1 MRKLLVLGF
10 VGLLA
15 QLIDGSLGMAY
26 GVTSS
31 TLLLAAGVAPAAASA
46 AVHFSEIGTSLVSGF
61 SHHKLGN
68 VDWRTVSILAVPGF
82 VGAFAG
88 ATFLASLPADTAK
101 PWVAG
106 LLLALGI
113 YVVFRFLVL
122 GGRRPT
128 FKTRPSAKFL
138 MPMGLVGGTLDSIG
152 GGGWGPVGTTTLL
165 SSGRLEPRKVVGSI
179 DTSEFVVAVGG
190 SLGFILALGSPGI
203 EWSYAIALLAGG
215 VIAAP
220 IAAWLVKKLAARVLG
235 VAAGGL
241 IVLTNSKTI
250 SEALGASG
258 SAVGAIAAVVGA
270 LWISGIVWAVKQE
283 RKAAALDE
291 STSRSLPPSDHNGRV
306 TTPDFDTLVAEH
318 RSELF
323 AHCYRMLGSP
333 QDAEDALQEALLG
346 AWKGYAGFE
355 GRARCGRGSTR
366 SPPTPASSTSR
377 SG

>member
-1 MRKLLVLGF
+1 MRKLIVLGF

-31 TLLLAAGVAPAAASA
+31 TLLLAAGLAPASASA

-68 VDWRTVSILAVPGF
+68 VDWRTVSILALPGF

-88 ATFLASLPADTAK
+88 ATFLASLDGDAAK

-106 LLLALGI
+106 LLLALGV
-113 YVVFRFLVL
+113 YVVWRFLVL

-128 FKTRPSAKFL
+128 FKSRPSAFML
-138 MPMGLVGGTLDSIG
+138 APMGLFGGALDSIG

-190 SLGFILALGSPGI
+190 SLGFLFALSSQDIP
-203 EWSYAIALLAGG
+203 WSYALALLAGG
-215 VIAAP
+215 VVAAP

-241 IVLTNSKTI
+241 IIVTNSKTI
-250 SEALGASG
+250 AEALGAG
-258 SAVGAIAAVVGA
+258 STAVITIAVTLAVV
-270 LWISGIVWAVKQE
+270 WVTGIVVAVRQE
-283 RKAAALDE
+283 RQERLAN
-291 STSRSLPPSDHNGRV
+291 SDVSDRG
-306 TTPDFDTLVAEH
+306 LEVA
-318 RSELF
+318 
-323 AHCYRMLGSP
+323 G
-333 QDAEDALQEALLG
+333 Q
-346 AWKGYAGFE
+346 
-355 GRARCGRGSTR
+355 RA
-366 SPPTPASSTSR
+366 
-377 SG
+377 

>member
-1 MRKLLVLGF
+1 MRKLIVLGF

-61 SHHKLGN
+61 AHHKLGN
-68 VDWRTVSILAVPGF
+68 VDWRTVSILAIPGF
-82 VGAFAG
+82 AGAFAG
-88 ATFLASLPADTAK
+88 ATFLVSLDGDTAK

-106 LLLALGI
+106 ILLGLGI
-113 YVVFRFLVL
+113 YVIWRFLVL

-128 FKTRPSAKFL
+128 FKSRPSAKML
-138 MPMGLVGGTLDSIG
+138 APMGVIGGALDAIG

-165 SSGRLEPRKVVGSI
+165 SSGRLEPRKVIGSI

-190 SLGFILALGSPGI
+190 SLGFILALGSQGI
-203 EWSYAIALLAGG
+203 EWSYAAALLAGG

-235 VAAGGL
+235 VGAGGL

-250 SEALGASG
+250 VE
-258 SAVGAIAAVVGA
+258 AVGGSDAVVIAVAAVLGV
-270 LWISGIVWAVKQE
+270 LWIAGITWAVRQE
-283 RKAAALDE
+283 RR
-291 STSRSLPPSDHNGRV
+291 SRMV
-306 TTPDFDTLVAEH
+306 E
-318 RSELF
+318 
-323 AHCYRMLGSP
+323 
-333 QDAEDALQEALLG
+333 AEDGDEDLVLA
-346 AWKGYAGFE
+346 
-355 GRARCGRGSTR
+355 
-366 SPPTPASSTSR
+366 
-377 SG
+377 

>member
-1 MRKLLVLGF
+1 MRQLIVLGF

-15 QLIDGSLGMAY
+15 QLVDGSLGMAY

-31 TLLLAAGVAPAAASA
+31 TLLIAVGVAPAAASA

-82 VGAFAG
+82 VGAFVG
-88 ATFLASLPADTAK
+88 ATFLVSLPGDVAK

-106 LLLALGI
+106 ILLALGL
-113 YVVFRFLVL
+113 YVIWRFLVL

-128 FKTRPSAKFL
+128 FKARPSSRFL
-138 MPMGLVGGTLDSIG
+138 VPMGLFGGALDAIG

-190 SLGFILALGSPGI
+190 SLGFLFGLGHAGI
-203 EWSYAIALLAGG
+203 EWGYAAALLIGG

-220 IAAWLVKKLAARVLG
+220 IAAYLVRIMPARILG

-250 SEALGASG
+250 AEALGASG
-258 SAVGAIAAVVGA
+258 AAVGAVAAVIAV
-270 LWISGIVWAVKQE
+270 LWIAGIAWAISQE
-283 RKAAALDE
+283 RQARAAGTAD
-291 STSRSLPPSDHNGRV
+291 PV
-306 TTPDFDTLVAEH
+306 LV
-318 RSELF
+318 
-323 AHCYRMLGSP
+323 
-333 QDAEDALQEALLG
+333 EA
-346 AWKGYAGFE
+346 
-355 GRARCGRGSTR
+355 
-366 SPPTPASSTSR
+366 
-377 SG
+377 

>member
-46 AVHFSEIGTSLVSGF
+46 AVHFSEIGTSMVSGF

-68 VDWRTVSILAVPGF
+68 VDWRTVGILAVPGF

-88 ATFLASLPADTAK
+88 ATFLSSLPADTAK

-106 LLLALGI
+106 LLLGLGVYVI
-113 YVVFRFLVL
+113 YRFLVL

-128 FKTRPSAKFL
+128 FRTRPSAKFL

-190 SLGFILALGSPGI
+190 SLGFILALGSQGI

-220 IAAWLVKKLAARVLG
+220 IAAWLVKKLAPRVLG

-250 SEALGASG
+250 SETLGASDTG
-258 SAVGAIAAVVGA
+258 VIVIASVIGA
-270 LWISGIVWAVKQE
+270 LWISGIVWAVGQE
-283 RKAAALDE
+283 RRAAQADE
-291 STSRSLPPSDHNGRV
+291 IEEPVP
-306 TTPDFDTLVAEH
+306 VAV
-318 RSELF
+318 
-323 AHCYRMLGSP
+323 
-333 QDAEDALQEALLG
+333 
-346 AWKGYAGFE
+346 
-355 GRARCGRGSTR
+355 
-366 SPPTPASSTSR
+366 
-377 SG
+377 

>member
-68 VDWRTVSILAVPGF
+68 VDWRTVGILAVPGF
-82 VGAFAG
+82 VGAFVG
-88 ATFLASLPADTAK
+88 ATFLVSLDAATAK
-101 PWVAG
+101 PWVSGILLG
-106 LLLALGI
+106 LGV
-113 YVVFRFLVL
+113 YVVYRFLVL

-128 FKTRPSAKFL
+128 FKARPPVAML
-138 MPMGLVGGTLDSIG
+138 APMGLVGGTLDAIG

-190 SLGFILALGSPGI
+190 SLGFILALGSQGI
-203 EWSYAIALLAGG
+203 MWSYAGALLAGG
-215 VIAAP
+215 VVAAP
-220 IAAWLVKKLAARVLG
+220 VAAWLVKKLAARVLG

-241 IVLTNSKTI
+241 IILTNSRTI
-250 SEALGASG
+250 SEALGATG
-258 SAVGAIAAVVGA
+258 GTVGAIAATVAV
-270 LWISGIVWAVKQE
+270 LWITGIVWAVKQE
-283 RKAAALDE
+283 RRSAEIAQLEASFAA
-291 STSRSLPPSDHNGRV
+291 STV
-306 TTPDFDTLVAEH
+306 
-318 RSELF
+318 
-323 AHCYRMLGSP
+323 
-333 QDAEDALQEALLG
+333 
-346 AWKGYAGFE
+346 
-355 GRARCGRGSTR
+355 
-366 SPPTPASSTSR
+366 
-377 SG
+377 